1 VTPQDAPHAAVEHVW
16 GTVVSVQTVG
26 TPQPDALAA
35 FFAELHEIDR
45 IFSPYRP
52 ESEVSRIADGR
63 LALGEADPLVQE
75 VAARCAAYERETGG
89 MFSAYWRGCFDPT
102 GLVKGWAIDRAA
114 ARHLAPLVD
123 GATVGAIGVDAGGD
137 VLAFTHSDLDR
148 TWNIGIADP
157 HRRGAVIATVPL
169 RNGAVATS
177 GIAERGAHILDP
189 RTGSAATGVAS
200 ATVVASTLEV
210 ADVWATAS
218 VVAGFGA
225 PLPPTGT
232 VLLVAE
238 DGRIR
243 RGISGV
249 EVSVSSPS

>member
-1 VTPQDAPHAAVEHVW
+1 MITDTTPHADVEHVW

-26 TPQPDALAA
+26 TPDPEAVAA
-35 FFAELHEIDR
+35 FFADLHEIDR

-52 ESEVSRIADGR
+52 DSEVSRIAEGQ
-63 LALGEADPLVQE
+63 LALGDADPLVQE
-75 VAARCAAYERETGG
+75 VAARCAAYEGETGG
-89 MFSAYWRGCFDPT
+89 LFSAYWRGCFDPT

-114 ARHLAPLVD
+114 ARHLEPLVD
-123 GATVGAIGVDAGGD
+123 GASVGAVGVDAGGD
-137 VLAFTHSDLDR
+137 VLVFTHPDLDR
-148 TWNIGIADP
+148 TWHIGIADP
-157 HRRGAVIATVPL
+157 RRRGAVVATVPL

-177 GIAERGAHILDP
+177 GIAERGAHILDS

-200 ATVVASTLEV
+200 ATVVASTLEI

-218 VVAGFGA
+218 VVAGFDA
-225 PLPPTGT
+225 PLPPQGT
-232 VLLVAE
+232 VLLIAE

-249 EVSVSSPS
+249 EVSVGAAS

>member
-1 VTPQDAPHAAVEHVW
+1 MITDTTPHADVEHVW

-26 TPQPDALAA
+26 TPDPEAVAA

-52 ESEVSRIADGR
+52 DSEVSRIAEGQ
-63 LALGEADPLVQE
+63 LALGDADPLVQE
-75 VAARCAAYERETGG
+75 VAARCAAYEGETGG
-89 MFSAYWRGCFDPT
+89 LFTAYWRGCFDPT

-114 ARHLAPLVD
+114 ARHLEPLVD
-123 GATVGAIGVDAGGD
+123 GASVGAVGVDAGGD
-137 VLAFTHSDLDR
+137 VLVFTHPDLDR
-148 TWNIGIADP
+148 TWHIGIADP
-157 HRRGAVIATVPL
+157 RRRGAVVATVPL

-200 ATVVASTLEV
+200 ATVVASTLEI

-218 VVAGFGA
+218 VVAGFDA
-225 PLPPTGT
+225 PLPPQGT
-232 VLLVAE
+232 VLLIAE

-249 EVSVSSPS
+249 EVSVGAAS

>member
-1 VTPQDAPHAAVEHVW
+1 VITDATLHADVEHVW
-16 GTVVSVQTVG
+16 GTVVSVHTVG
-26 TPQPDALAA
+26 TPHPEAVAA
-35 FFAELHEIDR
+35 FFAELHEVDR

-63 LALGEADPLVQE
+63 LALGDADPLVQE
-75 VAARCAAYERETGG
+75 VAARCATYEGETGG
-89 MFSAYWRGCFDPT
+89 LFSAYWRGCFDPT

-114 ARHLAPLVD
+114 SRHLARLVD
-123 GATVGAIGVDAGGD
+123 GASVGAIGVDAGGD
-137 VLAFTHSDLDR
+137 VRVYTHPDLDR

-157 HRRGAVIATVPL
+157 RRPGAVIATVPL

-177 GIAERGAHILDP
+177 GTAERGAHILDP
-189 RTGSAATGVAS
+189 RTGAAAAGVAS
-200 ATVVASTLEV
+200 ATVVASTLET

-218 VVAGFGA
+218 VVAGFDA
-225 PLPPTGT
+225 PLPPAGT
-232 VLLVAE
+232 VLLIAD

-249 EVSVSSPS
+249 EVSVGFPL

>member
-1 VTPQDAPHAAVEHVW
+1 MITDTTPHADVEHVW

-26 TPQPDALAA
+26 TPDPEAVAA
-35 FFAELHEIDR
+35 FFADLHEIDR

-52 ESEVSRIADGR
+52 DSEVSRIAEGQ
-63 LALGEADPLVQE
+63 LALGDADPLVQE
-75 VAARCAAYERETGG
+75 VAARCAAYEGETGG
-89 MFSAYWRGCFDPT
+89 LFTAYWRGCFDPT

-114 ARHLAPLVD
+114 ARHLEPLVD
-123 GATVGAIGVDAGGD
+123 GASVGAVGVDAGGD
-137 VLAFTHSDLDR
+137 VLVFTHPDLDR
-148 TWNIGIADP
+148 TWHIGIADP
-157 HRRGAVIATVPL
+157 RRRGAVVATVPL

-200 ATVVASTLEV
+200 ATVVASTLEI

-218 VVAGFGA
+218 VVAGFDA
-225 PLPPTGT
+225 PLPPQGT
-232 VLLVAE
+232 VLLIAE

-249 EVSVSSPS
+249 EVSVGAAS

>member
-1 VTPQDAPHAAVEHVW
+1 MITDTTPHADVEHVW

-26 TPQPDALAA
+26 TPDPEAVAA
-35 FFAELHEIDR
+35 FFADLHEIDR

-52 ESEVSRIADGR
+52 DSEVSRIAEGQ
-63 LALGEADPLVQE
+63 LALGDADPLVQE
-75 VAARCAAYERETGG
+75 VAARCAAYEGETGG
-89 MFSAYWRGCFDPT
+89 LFSAYWRGCFDPT

-114 ARHLAPLVD
+114 ARHLEPLVD
-123 GATVGAIGVDAGGD
+123 GASVGAVGVDAGGD
-137 VLAFTHSDLDR
+137 VLVFTHPDLDR
-148 TWNIGIADP
+148 TWHIGIADP
-157 HRRGAVIATVPL
+157 RRRGAVVATVPL

-200 ATVVASTLEV
+200 ATVVASTLEI

-218 VVAGFGA
+218 VVAGFDA
-225 PLPPTGT
+225 PLPPQGT
-232 VLLVAE
+232 VLLIAE

-249 EVSVSSPS
+249 EVSVGAAS

>member
-1 VTPQDAPHAAVEHVW
+1 MITDTTPHADVEHVW

-26 TPQPDALAA
+26 TPDPEAVAA
-35 FFAELHEIDR
+35 FYAELHEIDR

-52 ESEVSRIADGR
+52 DSEVSRIAEGQ
-63 LALGEADPLVQE
+63 LALGDADPLVQE
-75 VAARCAAYERETGG
+75 VAARCAAYEGETGG
-89 MFSAYWRGCFDPT
+89 LFTAYWRGCFDPT

-114 ARHLAPLVD
+114 ARHLEPLVD
-123 GATVGAIGVDAGGD
+123 GASVGAVGVDAGGD
-137 VLAFTHSDLDR
+137 VLVFTHPDLDR
-148 TWNIGIADP
+148 TWHIGIADP
-157 HRRGAVIATVPL
+157 RRRGAVVATVPL

-200 ATVVASTLEV
+200 ATVVASTLEI

-218 VVAGFGA
+218 VVAGFDA
-225 PLPPTGT
+225 PLPPQGT
-232 VLLVAE
+232 VLLIAE

-249 EVSVSSPS
+249 EVSVGAAS